1 MCRGKGFEK
10 QKESRF
16 LSMFDDDEDE
26 DQGDAP
32 IDMFSR
38 NVQRTN
44 QEEMD
49 RLMKPCL
56 DYDDNDEEDEQDI
69 GGLLRPTLG
78 AAKNALAADDD
89 EEGGGQN

>member
-1 MCRGKGFEK
+1 M
-10 QKESRF
+10 
-16 LSMFDDDEDE
+16 
-26 DQGDAP
+26 
-32 IDMFSR
+32 
-38 NVQRTN
+38 QRTN

-78 AAKNALAADDD
+78 AAKNALAADD
-89 EEGGGQN
+89 EENGGGNVQYDIEKYFSNGDVDRTGGSNIQDVFSRRAG